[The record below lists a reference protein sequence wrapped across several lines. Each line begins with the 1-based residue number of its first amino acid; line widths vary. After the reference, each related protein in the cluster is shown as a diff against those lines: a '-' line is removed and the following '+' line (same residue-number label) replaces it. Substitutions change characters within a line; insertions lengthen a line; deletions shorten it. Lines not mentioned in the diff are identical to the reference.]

1 MSLKNISVKAYGSAG
16 GSQKNSQNGKIATEE
31 DLIAELKKMHAE
43 YRQKELAE
51 RKEDAAA
58 ALPEEPDYEFKT
70 YEGESEEEIKDRVSS
85 EYKDKL
91 ETESKVAAEET
102 KSKTDELEK
111 KTESAYDDFG
121 KKESEILESLEN
133 TKKSNENNMIKS
145 GLSRSSIRELAGE
158 NAEKQ
163 AQAMISEAKADAD
176 AIASEYQTQIDGLN
190 RELQAAIDD
199 LNAEYVIKISTEIED
214 LISKRDKELK
224 SIQEYNNKIEQQ
236 IADYKLER
244 EKAIQEDVATRIDAD
259 YKQAEYEK
267 RYGYV
272 GEKADNYAE
281 RLNIAIDFYDTL
293 DPQTAKDMVVSNPY
307 LQTYLGYEYTNLLA
321 RYVKKAKN
329 A

>member
-1 MSLKNISVKAYGSAG
+1 MILKDIRVKSNASTG
-16 GSQKNSQNGKIATEE
+16 GNASSKKIDTEDE
-31 DLIAELKKMHAE
+31 LVAELKRMHTA

-70 YEGESEEEIKDRVSS
+70 YEGESEDEIKNRVAS
-85 EYKDKL
+85 EYNDKL
-91 ETESKVAAEET
+91 AAEQKVAAAAA

-111 KTESAYDDFG
+111 KTESTYEDFG
-121 KKESEILESLEN
+121 KKEAEILRSLEEA
-133 TKKSNENNMIKS
+133 KKNNENDMIKS

-176 AIASEYQTQIDGLN
+176 GIAAKYQSQIDDLN
-190 RELQAAIDD
+190 GRLQAAIDD
-199 LNAEYVIKISTEIED
+199 LNAEYVIKISSEIED
-214 LISKRDKELK
+214 LIAKRDKELK
-224 SIQEYNNKIEQQ
+224 SIQEYNNKIEKQ

-244 EKAIQEDVATRIDAD
+244 EKAIQDDLTARMQAD
-259 YKQAEYEK
+259 YQQAEYEK

-272 GEKADNYAE
+272 GEKADDYAE
-281 RLNIAIDFYDTL
+281 RLNIAIGFYDTL
-293 DPQTAKDMVVSNPY
+293 DPKTAKDMIVSNPY
-307 LQTYLGYEYTNLLA
+307 LQTYLGYEYTNLLS